1 MASLTA
7 GQSRALETTERVAS
21 CFSLIGTIFIFVTF
35 VSSPNFRR
43 PINRLV
49 FYASWG
55 NTLCNIGTLMSE
67 SPIRAGANS
76 HLCQF
81 QGFLI
86 QMFVPADAFWN
97 LAMAI
102 NVYLTLFKKYN
113 AQQLKAL
120 EWKYHL
126 MCYGVPFVIAF
137 IFIFVE
143 TKERGKIYGPAVLWC
158 WLAHDWDFLRIAVC
172 YGPAWVCI
180 VASFAIYIM
189 AGREIFKKRHQLR
202 AFNNP
207 SDDMNYA
214 FKTTDYQVTS
224 DFESLPL
231 EHISEAFILPPD
243 CKSSNPSDT
252 SHASYPKYNVKI
264 SAGPRP
270 SMPHHASAENRQQ
283 KKNKAAMEANTAAFG
298 YTKVASLFFV
308 SLLVTWVPSSINR
321 VYSLIYPESI
331 SVPYAYAAG
340 IVLSLMGFWNSVIYI
355 TTSRAACRT
364 LFLNLFRHFRG
375 TGRGRLPI
383 DDDGVRESTTRRSS
397 RVRGKSWGD
406 SSEELRGENVAQ
418 AV

>member
-1 MASLTA
+1 MATLTA
-7 GQSRALETTERVAS
+7 DESHALETTERVAS

-35 VSSPNFRR
+35 VSSPNFRK

-67 SPIRAGANS
+67 SPIRAGADS

-86 QMFVPADAFWN
+86 QMFVPADALWN

-126 MCYGVPFVIAF
+126 MAYGAPFVIAF

-143 TKERGKIYGPAVLWC
+143 NEERGKIYGPAVLWC
-158 WLAHDWDFLRIAVC
+158 WLSHDWDFLRIAVC

-180 VASFAIYIM
+180 IASFAIYIM

-202 AFNNP
+202 AFSNP
-207 SDDMNYA
+207 SDDHNYA
-214 FKTTDYQVTS
+214 YKTTDYQVTS

-231 EHISEAFILPPD
+231 KNISEAFISPAD
-243 CKSSNPSDT
+243 RKSSNPRDP
-252 SHASYPKYNVKI
+252 SHVSYPKYNVKI
-264 SAGPRP
+264 SAAPRP
-270 SMPHHASAENRQQ
+270 SILHHTSIEYKQQ
-283 KKNKAAMEANTAAFG
+283 KKNRAALEANRAAFG

-340 IVLSLMGFWNSVIYI
+340 IVLSLMGFWNSVIYV

-364 LFLNLFRHFRG
+364 LFLNLFQKFGGSRSARLSIDGDGPLMG
-375 TGRGRLPI
+375 TAYESPP
-383 DDDGVRESTTRRSS
+383 RE
-397 RVRGKSWGD
+397 G
-406 SSEELRGENVAQ
+406 A
-418 AV
+418 AVG